1 MPSGHIH
8 IEYLPSVSVPMAMHT
23 LPVGMGNMKLA
34 VDNMQSPLD
43 VLASSESVVDTD
55 IGALAAT
62 NTAGTTTTT
71 RTSFLPRLT

>member
-1 MPSGHIH
+1 MPSGHAH

-34 VDNMQSPLD
+34 VDMQSPLD
-43 VLASSESVVDTD
+43 VLASSESAVDTD

-71 RTSFLPRLT
+71 RASFLPRLT